1 MTSIGDALNRY
12 RDLGFAI
19 TGMYP
24 ESRKLDG
31 LQVIEFDCVM
41 MRADRS

>member
-24 ESRKLDG
+24 VARKLDG